1 MTSAIPV
8 RRPQS
13 STHASSAAASRPQ
26 ASAAPDRVFVRPRQ
40 ACDMLGIG
48 MTKLY
53 ALLKDGLLE
62 RRKIGGATVIPVA
75 SIDAFAAALEREV
88 A

>member
-1 MTSAIPV
+1 
-8 RRPQS
+8 
-13 STHASSAAASRPQ
+13 
-26 ASAAPDRVFVRPRQ
+26 
-40 ACDMLGIG
+40 MLGIG